1 MAWCP
6 KCKNEYVEGITVCAD
21 CGTELV
27 DFLEENSEEMSQRE
41 DISLLLKKYA
51 NEIEAAKEI
60 IAEEK
65 LSVDEKAVP
74 EGGLTAENIEGT
86 ETEKAEKAVWSRA
99 YQNSAQKA
107 EENKSSAYTLLFL
120 GVIGLVACMLILS
133 GVIPMYRNT
142 ATTRYL
148 VCGVMSAL
156 FILFIVFGFVS
167 MKTFK
172 ILSVKA
178 KSEDSLLAEIT
189 KWCEE
194 NLTMEKIDAELFEN
208 DEMPEEQKYF
218 ARTDKMK
225 KIIQDKFMNLEED
238 FLDHFID
245 NYYQNLF

>member
-1 MAWCP
+1 MPWCP
-6 KCKNEYVEGITVCAD
+6 KCKNEYVEGIKVCAD

-27 DFLEENSEEMSQRE
+27 DSLEIVETEEAIEEENLT
-41 DISLLLKKYA
+41 D
-51 NEIEAAKEI
+51 
-60 IAEEK
+60 
-65 LSVDEKAVP
+65 DEKSAIEGFLADENP
-74 EGGLTAENIEGT
+74 EDAEAEN
-86 ETEKAEKAVWSRA
+86 AVWSRA

-107 EENKSSAYTLLFL
+107 EDNKSSAYTLLFI
-120 GVIGLVACMLILS
+120 GVIGLIVCILILS
-133 GVIPMYRNT
+133 GVIPMYRNA

-178 KSEDSLLAEIT
+178 KSEDSLLKEIT

-194 NLTMEKIDAELFEN
+194 NLTVEKIDEGLFDKE
-208 DEMPEEQKYF
+208 EMPEEQKYF

-225 KIIQDKFMNLEED
+225 KIIQDKFMNLEEE

-245 NYYQNLF
+245 DYYQNLF